1 MDSTSNKAVG
11 AGIPA
16 PTRRGFLSAGL
27 GAGIG
32 AMVGGAGGFG
42 LGTATASENAATGTP
57 PGASSAPPPST
68 PGDKPGDG
76 FTHGSRTVP
85 FYGAHQ
91 AGITAIPGAF
101 ASFVAL
107 DLLPQTTRERQRAW
121 MKLIT
126 DDIARLTQGRAALAD
141 VEPEL
146 AATPAGLTV
155 TVGFGEGFVDA
166 AAGQR
171 PSWLKPLPAFSIDA
185 LQDRFS
191 GGDVLFI
198 VQADEPVTV
207 AHALR
212 LLLRDSRSFATLR
225 WRQDGFRRARGTDA
239 PGTTMRNLFGQ
250 VDGTANFTPGTT
262 NFDDAV
268 WARDHE
274 PAWLHGGTSFVLRRI
289 AMDMDKWDEVDRVG
303 RENAI
308 GRTLAD
314 GAPLT
319 GGDENTPI
327 DFDAVGANGLPIIA
341 AAAHTR
347 RVHVTD
353 PKLAI
358 VRLGYNYEERPS
370 DPALLSDTGLL
381 FGSWQADVDAQFV
394 PMQRAMAEADL
405 MNLWTTPIG
414 SAVFAIPPGCLEGE
428 YLGQALLE

>member
-1 MDSTSNKAVG
+1 MESTSKKAVG

-42 LGTATASENAATGTP
+42 LGAASASETSPSSTPSPSASTGAAENAAG
-57 PGASSAPPPST
+57 
-68 PGDKPGDG
+68 
-76 FTHGSRTVP
+76 HGSRTVP

-91 AGITAIPGAF
+91 AAITAVPGAF

-126 DDIARLTQGRAALAD
+126 DDIARLSEGRAALAD

-155 TVGFGEGFVDA
+155 TVGFGEGFVDR
-166 AAGQR
+166 AAGLK
-171 PSWLKPLPAFSIDA
+171 PTWLKPLPAFSIDA
-185 LQDRFS
+185 LEERFS

-239 PGTTMRNLFGQ
+239 PGSTMRNLFGQ
-250 VDGTANFTPGTT
+250 VDGTANFAPGTT
-262 NFDDAV
+262 DFDDAV
-268 WARDHE
+268 WAREHE

-319 GGDENTPI
+319 GGDEHTPI
-327 DFDAVGANGLPIIA
+327 DFDAVGPNGLPVIA

-347 RVHVTD
+347 RAHVTD

-358 VRLGYNYEERPS
+358 ARLGYNYEERPS
-370 DPALLSDTGLL
+370 DPSVLSDTGLL

-394 PMQRAMAEADL
+394 PMQSALAQADL

-414 SAVFAIPPGCLEGE
+414 SAVFAIPPGCFEGE